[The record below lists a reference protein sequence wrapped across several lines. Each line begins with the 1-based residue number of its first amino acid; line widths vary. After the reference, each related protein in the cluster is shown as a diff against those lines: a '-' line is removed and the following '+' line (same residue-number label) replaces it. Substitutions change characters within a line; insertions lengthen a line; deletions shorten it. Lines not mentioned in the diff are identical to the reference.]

1 MCRHKFKSWTD
12 SISTFL
18 SHHTI
23 DTIYNFYI
31 HLLIL
36 VYSYPTHKQHHQGD
50 KADRQPHCQGHPNVL
65 QWLQEIQP
73 GFQQRLLGEK
83 CSGYRKWY
91 RGNWRIWGVTS
102 GSHHF
107 RCRGG
112 KQKDQGLFHPLRW
125 VLNLV
130 KKCQQWQEDG
140 MIIPLVHQYTT
151 KTTSSTRITVVCNSK
166 RPKSLKQSLKLRT
179 SSRTNVLL

>member
-1 MCRHKFKSWTD
+1 MKITQKKGTLEKRISQFVIPKFRDTLLVPKITKSCIRN
-12 SISTFL
+12 SFFHNL
-18 SHHTI
+18 
-23 DTIYNFYI
+23 
-31 HLLIL
+31 
-36 VYSYPTHKQHHQGD
+36 
-50 KADRQPHCQGHPNVL
+50 HCQGHPNVL

-112 KQKDQGLFHPLRW
+112 KQKDPGLFHPLRW

-140 MIIPLVHQYTT
+140 IIPLVHYNTT